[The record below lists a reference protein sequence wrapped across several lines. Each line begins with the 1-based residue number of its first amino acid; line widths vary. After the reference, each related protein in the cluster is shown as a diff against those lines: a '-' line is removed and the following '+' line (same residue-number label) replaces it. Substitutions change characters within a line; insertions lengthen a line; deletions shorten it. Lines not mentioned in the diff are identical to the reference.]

1 MMEQMGK
8 KILLISAVLF
18 ALGFVK
24 PAHAANCSF
33 GKETAELQTL
43 KSGEDVDKELT
54 LRKNILYGILDCLST
69 STEKLKSNYDSLPFV
84 QAAQNLRTRF
94 LDEIKGNNF
103 FYAEKRKELNMAN
116 LSDTKSIAKELLTW
130 KKNHENNLLAAS
142 YFTLWAGS
150 QDFLK
155 RAEDRLAQINGLIL
169 KQNDQNNLGKAKN
182 SLSLSES
189 LNISAQES
197 FERSVPP
204 DDSLA
209 LIKQSLEKMYDSYRY
224 FIKISDSQN

>member
-1 MMEQMGK
+1 MMKQMGK
-8 KILLISAVLF
+8 KILLISAILITF
-18 ALGFVK
+18 GFVK

-43 KSGEDVDKELT
+43 KSGEDTDKELT

-103 FYAEKRKELNMAN
+103 FYAEKRKELNAAN
-116 LSDTKSIAKELLTW
+116 LGDTKSIAKELLTW
-130 KKNHENNLLAAS
+130 KRNHENNLLAAS

-155 RAEDRLAQINGLIL
+155 RAEDRLAQIGGLNL
-169 KQNDQNNLGKAKN
+169 KQNDQNNLGKAKD
-182 SLSLSES
+182 SLSLSKS
-189 LNISAQES
+189 LNTSAQES
-197 FERSVPP
+197 FERLVPP
-204 DDSLA
+204 NDSLT

-224 FIKISDSQN
+224 FIKISESQ